1 MFVILV
7 FLLLLVIT
15 ISVANFIN
23 IRFFAIFF
31 IVNLTVIVDLVFGG
45 FITKI
50 ALGESFVQPYVD
62 TFILSTIFFPSLL
75 FFFLY
80 IIFNRNRFHNGHFLK
95 SDFEN
100 FENWLLIIFSYSK
113 FIFIIC
119 SIILISIMLS
129 TGFIF
134 RNLYRYIIETNL
146 GFILT
151 LTYTSGLSLFFYY
164 MLKKKYLYSIV
175 ILIFLSTLGKKH
187 PVIYALLIPYIYSLF
202 KSPKLNFFHFIFP
215 SLLVV
220 FFAYFAIFLTDGLD
234 ISIVEQLGSSF
245 DYYLNFNYFVQTY
258 DLGVDKGNI
267 FFSSFYKIIP
277 RFIWQDKPT
286 VYGFLLIHDK
296 IFYNEMLIDYYPS
309 VFEEFA
315 EPMADFGWY
324 LGWVIIVLK
333 KLITYFFLFFKKI
346 NFNIRMLLM
355 LSFLDLFFAIYI
367 FTFSLLFFKKNK

>member
-1 MFVILV
+1 
-7 FLLLLVIT
+7 
-15 ISVANFIN
+15 
-23 IRFFAIFF
+23 
-31 IVNLTVIVDLVFGG
+31 
-45 FITKI
+45 
-50 ALGESFVQPYVD
+50 
-62 TFILSTIFFPSLL
+62 
-75 FFFLY
+75 
-80 IIFNRNRFHNGHFLK
+80 
-95 SDFEN
+95 
-100 FENWLLIIFSYSK
+100 
-113 FIFIIC
+113 
-119 SIILISIMLS
+119 
-129 TGFIF
+129 
-134 RNLYRYIIETNL
+134 
-146 GFILT
+146 
-151 LTYTSGLSLFFYY
+151 

-245 DYYLNFNYFVQTY
+245 DYYINFNYFVQTY

-367 FTFSLLFFKKNK
+367 FTFSLLFLKKKK